1 MEIPTAKVLTKN
13 QCKNID
19 VLTHCVIISTLE
31 NNENDE
37 NNEIEELDINDE
49 DYTVCKHLILYCCFC
64 LSKHCN
70 KQLIFIR
77 FFCVCIVTIII
88 TVTLTVILL
97 IINT

>member
-37 NNEIEELDINDE
+37 NNEIQESDINAE
-49 DYTVCKHLILYCCFC
+49 DYTVCKHLILY
-64 LSKHCN
+64 
-70 KQLIFIR
+70 FIR
-77 FFCVCIVTIII
+77 FFVVFLNCTYIII
-88 TVTLTVILL
+88 VTLTVIY
-97 IINT
+97 